1 MNDNISTSGKVTA
14 DDLELSD
21 VFTGHVLIA
30 EGVVN
35 VPYKARRKG
44 QWFVLKALRPEFR
57 DDLVRRELL
66 TREFQLGKRM
76 DHPNIVRLFSL
87 AQTAINV
94 QHPLT
99 TC

>member
-21 VFTGHVLIA
+21 VFTGHVQIA

-35 VPYKARRKG
+35 VLYKARRKG

-57 DDLVRRELL
+57 DDVGPRVPVRETDGPSQHCAALL
-66 TREFQLGKRM
+66 
-76 DHPNIVRLFSL
+76 P
-87 AQTAINV
+87 
-94 QHPLT
+94 
-99 TC
+99 